1 MPAGR
6 PNIPGAPAAG
16 HSIQQGRLRA
26 LATRQR
32 VSGFTVVVDDR
43 VSGQTW
49 DLTAAAA
56 GLRYTSRL
64 PGGFA
69 DCTFTM
75 TSSDPQ
81 LRRALR
87 PLHRVRVYFRG
98 SLAWEGRIEEPP
110 MTQQDADGI
119 PVLALGYGA
128 DLKHIKFTKLYVTR
142 GYGGFRPATDYNGN
156 NPAGTVITFSS
167 PRFEPGSN
175 TTVGAYF
182 VHPDGAVAAA
192 TDDSS
197 PAIWAAPPG
206 CSILRVKGTWR
217 ASGNANNG
225 GELRTVD
232 SVPTYQ
238 AAVGDAVVVGRS
250 WSAGN
255 TTFDTTCASPRQFLL
270 FGGGDLGGA
279 STAAG
284 DDYCG
289 LTDLQIVG
297 ARTVDGAVFDPA
309 QVTTFAVLRSM
320 LAEFGGG
327 AVQSSP
333 ERMYSSMYA
342 ESADWLPRGAST
354 TSLFPWDSL
363 VFDSPTTV
371 EAAIGKL
378 NEPVGW
384 EWGVFEDGLFYYG
397 PMEYITSI
405 AAGVRQVDGARPG
418 AAPVW
423 VVHLRQSDGHR
434 AGLTESLAG
443 VVNEVTVT
451 YTTPGGV
458 SKQLTSTDYTN
469 PANPLNGL
477 SGPLQRRGE
486 VVSGGTLTD
495 SEAAE
500 VAAAY
505 LSQFA
510 RPQVKGDIQ
519 LNTIDLPMQV
529 NGPGTK
535 TVPMSPAGN
544 RVFPGPLLRP
554 GHWVMLPDADTGDEL
569 AGVNRVVAVT
579 DVTSVSGGYTSGPM
593 QVQRRPLPIRQ
604 VSVDA
609 DKGSVT
615 VTVDSTQD
623 RFGPLLARLAQGR
636 A

>member
-1 MPAGR
+1 MAGGPNIQGVPAG
-6 PNIPGAPAAG
+6 G
-16 HSIQQGRLRA
+16 HSIQQGRQRA
-26 LATRQR
+26 LATRPR
-32 VSGFTVVVDDR
+32 MSGFSVVVDDR
-43 VSGQTW
+43 VSGQAW
-49 DLTAAAA
+49 DLTAAASN
-56 GLRYTSRL
+56 LRYSSRL

-75 TSSDPQ
+75 SSSDRQ

-128 DLKHIKFTKLYVTR
+128 DLRNIKFTKLYVER
-142 GYGGFRPATDYNGN
+142 GYGRWRPGSDLHQSYPNSTAPSAGAPTFPPGYNGVS
-156 NPAGTVITFSS
+156 AAITYAQGQTFA
-167 PRFEPGSN
+167 
-175 TTVGAYF
+175 T
-182 VHPDGAVAAA
+182 
-192 TDDSS
+192 TDDQALVYQA
-197 PAIWAAPPG
+197 PAG
-206 CSILRVKGTWR
+206 CSILRVKGTWKGIGGTVNI
-217 ASGNANNG
+217 SGKLDTFTSALSG
-225 GELRTVD
+225 FTTAGDQTIV
-232 SVPTYQ
+232 
-238 AAVGDAVVVGRS
+238 AARLV
-250 WSAGN
+250 SAGD
-255 TTFDTTCASPRQFLL
+255 TTFDVTLTSPSTYLRLSADQTSA
-270 FGGGDLGGA
+270 GYVPGA
-279 STAAG
+279 DQSVAI
-284 DDYCG
+284 
-289 LTDLQIVG
+289 TDMRLVG
-297 ARTVDGAVFDPA
+297 ARTVDGAVFDPD

-333 ERMYSSMYA
+333 ERMFSSLFA
-342 ESADWLPRGAST
+342 ASADWLAAGSAF
-354 TSLFPWDSL
+354 TSLVVWDSL

-371 EAAIGKL
+371 EQAIGKL
-378 NEPVGW
+378 NEPIGW

-397 PMEYITSI
+397 PIESITSV
-405 AAGVRQVDGARPG
+405 ADGVLGPEGTGPQAM
-418 AAPVW
+418 PVW
-423 VVHLRQSDGHR
+423 TVTLRQSDGHR
-434 AGLTESLAG
+434 SGLTESLAG

-451 YTTPGGV
+451 YTTPGGI
-458 SKQLTSTDYTN
+458 SKQVFRTDYTN

-477 SGPLQRRGE
+477 NGPLQRRGE

-500 VAAAY
+500 VAQAY
-505 LSQFA
+505 LAQYA

-519 LNTIDLPMQV
+519 LNTVDVPMQV
-529 NGPGTK
+529 FGPGTK
-535 TVPMSPAGN
+535 TVPMSPAPT

-554 GHWVMLPDADTGDEL
+554 GHWVTLPDADDDRLVMG
-569 AGVNRVVAVT
+569 ARVVRTT

-593 QVQRRPLPIRQ
+593 SVQARPLPIRQ

-609 DKGSVT
+609 DRGSVT